1 MTPRSHPDHTQM
13 TPKRTS
19 RDMTTIHSKIHT
31 KRCLSTPRERR
42 AGARAVWGV
51 VGVGWVGVGARWGA
65 WGLRKVRVK
74 VWVRWV
80 VDQNP
85 PKIIKNPSKMP
96 S

>member
-1 MTPRSHPDHTQM
+1 MTVRSHPDDTKPYIDH
-13 TPKRTS
+13 RTAQ
-19 RDMTTIHSKIHT
+19 IHT
-31 KRCLSTPRERR
+31 KRCLSTARERR

-85 PKIIKNPSKMP
+85 PKMSKNPSKMP